1 MPKVIHIAGR
11 AIGPSERCF
20 VIAEGC
26 DNHLGSIEAA
36 KEMVRQAKAC
46 GVDAIK
52 FQHHLPNEEMLRDG
66 VPMSANFDIPLYEFL
81 EKYAL
86 KLDEHYELFRYCKDL
101 GIIYLCTPFSR
112 KAACEI
118 NEMGVQAFK
127 IGSGELTDLP
137 TLKVIAGFG
146 KPMILSTGMA
156 EWSEIDETVQT
167 LRPINPEIVLMNC
180 VSEYPAN
187 HADVNL
193 NVIGEL
199 ERRYDVIVGHSDHTP
214 DIYTSVAAV
223 ALGAK
228 LIEKHVILDRCQPG
242 PDRSVSIEPFELCEL
257 VKGVRRVEQALGNNK
272 KIHDLEKPIR
282 SWAHRSV
289 VSIRPI
295 SKGSKIEADMVW
307 TKRPGTG
314 IAAKHL
320 EEIISRTAVCD
331 IPADHLIR
339 WEELA

>member
-1 MPKVIHIAGR
+1 MPKVIHINGR
-11 AIGPSERCF
+11 EIGPSKPCF
-20 VIAEGC
+20 VIAEAC
-26 DNHLGSIEAA
+26 DNHLGNLEVE

-46 GVDAIK
+46 GADAIK
-52 FQHHLPNEEMLRDG
+52 FQHHIPGDEMLRDG

-81 EKYAL
+81 QRYAL
-86 KLDEHYELFRYCKDL
+86 KLDQHYELFRYCKEL

-112 KAACEI
+112 RAAE
-118 NEMGVQAFK
+118 EMNQMGLPAFK

-137 TLKVIAGFG
+137 TLKVIASFG

-156 EWSEIDETVQT
+156 EWHEIDETVET
-167 LRPINPEIVLMNC
+167 LRPINDQIVLMNC
-180 VSEYPAN
+180 VSEYPAR

-193 NVIGEL
+193 NVIREM

-214 DIYTSVAAV
+214 DIYTSIAAV

-228 LIEKHVILDRCQPG
+228 LIEQHFILDRRQPG
-242 PDRSVSIEPFELCEL
+242 PDRSVSIEPYALCEL
-257 VKGVRRVEQALGNNK
+257 VKGVHRVEEALGGNK
-272 KIHDLEKPIR
+272 TVHDLEKQIR

-295 SKGSKIEADMVW
+295 SKGSRIAADMVW

-331 IPADHLIR
+331 IPADHLIQ
-339 WEELA
+339 WEELE

>member
-20 VIAEGC
+20 VIAEAC
-26 DNHLGSIEAA
+26 DNHLGSIEVA

-81 EKYAL
+81 ERYAL
-86 KLDEHYELFRYCKDL
+86 KLGEHYELFRYCKDL

-137 TLKVIAGFG
+137 TLKVIAGFS

-223 ALGAK
+223 AVGAK
-228 LIEKHVILDRCQPG
+228 LIEKHFILDRCQPG

-257 VKGVRRVEQALGNNK
+257 VKGVRRVEQALGSNK

>member
-1 MPKVIHIAGR
+1 MSNVIQIDGHK
-11 AIGPSERCF
+11 IGPSERCF
-20 VIAEGC
+20 VIAEAC
-26 DNHLGSIEAA
+26 DNHLGDIEVA
-36 KEMVRQAKAC
+36 KEMVRQARAC

-52 FQHHLPNEEMLRDG
+52 FQHHLPDEEMLRDG
-66 VPMSANFDIPLYEFL
+66 VPMSANFDIPLYDFL
-81 EKYAL
+81 ERYAL
-86 KLDEHYELFRYCKDL
+86 KLDQHYELYQHCREL

-118 NEMGVQAFK
+118 NEMGVGAFK

-137 TLKVIAGFG
+137 TLKVIATFG
-146 KPMILSTGMA
+146 KPIILSTGMA
-156 EWSEIDETVQT
+156 EWSEIDETVAA
-167 LRPINPEIVLMNC
+167 LRPINKEIVLMNC
-180 VSEYPAN
+180 VSEYPAK

-193 NVIGEL
+193 NVIREM
-199 ERRYDVIVGHSDHTP
+199 ERRYDAIVGHSDHTP
-214 DIYTSVAAV
+214 DIYTSIAAV

-228 LIEKHVILDRCQPG
+228 LIEKHFILDRRQPG
-242 PDRSVSIEPFELCEL
+242 PDRSVSIEPYELCEL
-257 VKGVRRVEQALGNNK
+257 VKGVHLVEQALGNK
-272 KIHDLEKPIR
+272 KTVHDLEKPIR

-295 SKGSKIEADMVW
+295 SKGSRIEADMIW

-331 IPADHLIR
+331 IPADHLIQ
-339 WEELA
+339 WEELE

>member
-20 VIAEGC
+20 VIAEAC
-26 DNHLGSIEAA
+26 DNHLGSIEVA

-137 TLKVIAGFG
+137 TLKVVARFG

-223 ALGAK
+223 AFGAK
-228 LIEKHVILDRCQPG
+228 LIEKHFILDRCQLG

>member
-20 VIAEGC
+20 VIAEAC
-26 DNHLGSIEAA
+26 DNHLGSIEVA

-81 EKYAL
+81 ERYAL
-86 KLDEHYELFRYCKDL
+86 KLGEHYELFRYCKDL

-137 TLKVIAGFG
+137 TLKVIAGFS

-223 ALGAK
+223 AVGAK
-228 LIEKHVILDRCQPG
+228 LIEKHFILDGCQPG

-257 VKGVRRVEQALGNNK
+257 VKGVRRVEQALGSNK

>member
-1 MPKVIHIAGR
+1 MPKVIHIDGR
-11 AIGPSERCF
+11 TIGPSERCF
-20 VIAEGC
+20 VIAEAC
-26 DNHLGSIEAA
+26 DNHLGDIEVA

-52 FQHHLPNEEMLRDG
+52 FQHHLPDEEMLRDG
-66 VPMSANFDIPLYEFL
+66 VPMSANVDIPLYEFL
-81 EKYAL
+81 ERYAL
-86 KLDEHYELFRYCKDL
+86 KLDQHYELYRYCKEL

-112 KAACEI
+112 KAAVEI
-118 NEMGVQAFK
+118 NEMGVGAFK

-137 TLKVIAGFG
+137 TLKVIATFG

-156 EWSEIDETVQT
+156 EWTEIDETVET
-167 LRPINPEIVLMNC
+167 LRPINGQIVLMNC
-180 VSEYPAN
+180 VSEYPAR

-193 NVIGEL
+193 NVIREM

-214 DIYTSVAAV
+214 DIYTSIAAV
-223 ALGAK
+223 GLGAK
-228 LIEKHVILDRCQPG
+228 LIEKHFILDRRQPG
-242 PDRSVSIEPFELCEL
+242 PDRSVSIEPYELYEL
-257 VKGVRRVEQALGNNK
+257 VKGVHRVEQALGNNK
-272 KIHDLEKPIR
+272 RVHDLEKQIR

-289 VSIRPI
+289 VSLCPI
-295 SKGSKIEADMVW
+295 SKGSRIAADMVW

-331 IPADHLIR
+331 IPADHLIQ
-339 WEELA
+339 WEELE

>member
-1 MPKVIHIAGR
+1 MPKEIHIDGR
-11 AIGPSERCF
+11 TIGPSDRCF
-20 VIAEGC
+20 VIAEAC
-26 DNHLGSIEAA
+26 DNHLGNVDVA
-36 KEMVRQAKAC
+36 KEMIRQAKAC

-52 FQHHLPNEEMLRDG
+52 FQHHLPDEEMLRDN
-66 VPMSANFDIPLYEFL
+66 VPMSGNFDIPLYEFL
-81 EKYAL
+81 ERYAL
-86 KLDEHYELFRYCKDL
+86 KLDQHYELLEYCKEL

-112 KAACEI
+112 KAACEM
-118 NEMGVQAFK
+118 NEMGLEAFK

-156 EWSEIDETVQT
+156 EWQEIDETMDV
-167 LRPINPEIVLMNC
+167 LRPINSQIVLMNC
-180 VSEYPAN
+180 VSEYPAR

-193 NVIGEL
+193 NVIREM
-199 ERRYDVIVGHSDHTP
+199 ERRYDVVVGHSDHTP
-214 DIYTSVAAV
+214 DIYTSIAAV

-228 LIEKHVILDRCQPG
+228 LVEKHFILDRRQPG
-242 PDRSVSIEPFELCEL
+242 PDQSVSIEPYEFCEL
-257 VKGVRRVEQALGNNK
+257 VKAVHRVEQALGNNK
-272 KIHDLEKPIR
+272 TVHNLEKPIR

-289 VSIRPI
+289 VSLRPI
-295 SKGSKIEADMVW
+295 SKGSRIAADMVW

-331 IPADHLIR
+331 IPADHLIQ
-339 WEELA
+339 WEELE